1 MPQATFSSRKVKF
14 RTLLFISKFD
24 TNTVSYFMVLARSEE
39 WQRILSWLH
48 FQTLKQRN
56 ATGVTNRAICRVNS
70 SVSPVGSIKHYG
82 FVARNTGARQKWRVC
97 AEKHA
102 VFSLLS
108 EKRAGSPALSE
119 LILGRKQGLVRRIGH
134 LKSFRF
140 ASKKPGARVR
150 FERARPKHVVC
161 SRTSV
166 LALHHPRFGRKNGL
180 PDRAF
185 QINQMLGRET
195 AVRALIS
202 GGRT

>member
-56 ATGVTNRAICRVNS
+56 ATGVTNRAICRVNG

-102 VFSLLS
+102 VFCI
-108 EKRAGSPALSE
+108 AVGNACW
-119 LILGRKQGLVRRIGH
+119 
-134 LKSFRF
+134 F
-140 ASKKPGARVR
+140 
-150 FERARPKHVVC
+150 ARPV
-161 SRTSV
+161 R
-166 LALHHPRFGRKNGL
+166 ANPRPKARLGS
-180 PDRAF
+180 PDRAP
-185 QINQMLGRET
+185 QKLSMCIEKPR
-195 AVRALIS
+195 RA
-202 GGRT
+202 RAY